1 MRKLLTTLAGV
12 ALAAGL
18 AAPAGA
24 DTAPK
29 PADRAVTTA
38 SDHHDGYQRDGYHR
52 GGYHRSGQDDGDGG
66 SRQSGTYSGTGS
78 QDPQTDRRSPEG
90 DPPGDGRSHYDKE
103 QHDDSGVL

>member
-29 PADRAVTTA
+29 PADRPITTD
-38 SDHHDGYQRDGYHR
+38 SRHRDGYHR
-52 GGYHRSGQDDGDGG
+52 GYYGSDDNEDGG
-66 SRQSGTYSGTGS
+66 DRQSGRYQGTKAE
-78 QDPQTDRRSPEG
+78 DPETDRRSPDG
-90 DPPGDGRSHYDKE
+90 DPPGEGRSHYDRE
-103 QHDDSGVL
+103 AHDDPGVLY